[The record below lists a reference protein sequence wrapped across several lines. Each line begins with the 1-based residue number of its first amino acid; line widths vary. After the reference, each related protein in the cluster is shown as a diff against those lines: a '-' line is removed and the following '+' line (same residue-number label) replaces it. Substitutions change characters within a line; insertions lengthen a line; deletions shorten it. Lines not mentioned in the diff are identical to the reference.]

1 MTASERS
8 KNGKA
13 NIVGLSEQAMRL
25 IKQLPRRLGSD
36 HLFTV
41 TGSIASSGFSH
52 AKTRLDRDSGV
63 SDWRLHDL
71 RRTFATHSVEHLSLA
86 PMVIDKILSHQSGVV
101 SGVMAVYQRQEL
113 LSERRN
119 ALQSWADYLDQL
131 QAKQSGAA

>member
-41 TGSIASSGFSH
+41 TGSTASSGFSH